1 MLRFDSKLL
10 KEKMVDVLRIEGL
23 NEVSIMHLTDSMI
36 LTSLRGTDSHGINL
50 FPHYI
55 NAIRAGR
62 ISKIPVFNFEN
73 GSNTTAILDAD
84 HAVGHYSGY
93 AAMEYAVGLAKEFGM
108 GSVAIKN
115 STHCGAVAY
124 FGLLAAEQDCIG
136 FAFTNADDLVKA
148 SNGKHSFFGTNP
160 ICFTAPLLDEAPLC
174 HDMATSLVSWNKI
187 RNYCMANKSVPDHWA
202 FDKNGENV
210 INPDDARSLA
220 PIGDY
225 KGFGLGLMVDVLT
238 SLLSNSPISKD
249 IKPMFSSEISE
260 KRFIGHYVMVIDISK
275 YIDTQLFKQSLQSMV
290 DRIRALEPL
299 GKSPV
304 MVPGDPE
311 KLSTVDR
318 SQNGIPIDEFKHKEY
333 LKISNIFS
341 NCLIND

>member
-1 MLRFDSKLL
+1 MLRFDSQML
-10 KEKMVDVLRIEGL
+10 KEKMVDVLSTEGL
-23 NEVSIMHLTDSMI
+23 NNVSIKHLTDSMI
-36 LTSLRGTDSHGINL
+36 STSLRGTDSHGINL

-55 NAIRAGR
+55 NAIRSSR
-62 ISKIPVFNFEN
+62 ISKKPTFNFVK

-84 HAVGHYSGY
+84 HAVGHHSSYV
-93 AAMEYAVGLAKEFGM
+93 AMEYAVGLAKEHGM

-148 SNGKHSFFGTNP
+148 SNGRDSFFGTNP

-187 RNYCMANKSVPDHWA
+187 RNHCMEDRAIPDHWA
-202 FDKNGENV
+202 FNKNGDNV
-210 INPDDARSLA
+210 TNPHDARSLA

-225 KGFGLGLMVDVLT
+225 KGFGLGMMVDVLT

-249 IKPMFSSEISE
+249 IRPMFTSEISE
-260 KRFIGHYVMVIDISK
+260 KRFIGQYVMVIDISK
-275 YIDTQLFKQSLQSMV
+275 FIDIQLFKQLLKSMV
-290 DRIRALEPL
+290 DRIRVVEPL
-299 GKSPV
+299 DNSHV

-311 KLSTVDR
+311 KLSTVER
-318 SQNGIPIDEFKHKEY
+318 SQNGIPIDEYKYNEY
-333 LKISNIFS
+333 LDVSNIFS
-341 NCLIND
+341 CCLINE

>member
-10 KEKMVDVLRIEGL
+10 KEMMVDVLRNEGL
-23 NEVSIMHLTDSMI
+23 NDVSIMHLTDSMI
-36 LTSLRGTDSHGINL
+36 STSLRGTDSHGINL

-62 ISKIPVFNFEN
+62 ISKNPVFNFVN

-84 HAVGHYSGY
+84 HAVGHHSGY
-93 AAMEYAVGLAKEFGM
+93 AAMEYAIGLAKEFGM

-187 RNYCMANKSVPDHWA
+187 RNYSMANKSIPDHWA
-202 FDKNGENV
+202 FNKNGSNV

-238 SLLSNSPISKD
+238 AVLSNSPISKD
-249 IKPMFSSEISE
+249 IKPMFTSEISE
-260 KRFIGHYVMVIDISK
+260 KRFISHYVMVIDISK
-275 YIDTQLFKQSLQSMV
+275 FIDTQLFKQSLQRMV
-290 DRIRALEPL
+290 DRIRDLEPL
-299 GKSPV
+299 GKNPV
-304 MVPGDPE
+304 MAPGDPE

-318 SQNGIPIDEFKHKEY
+318 IQNGIPIDVFKHKEY